1 MTTHNLTHKIQCETR
16 KLEEVR
22 GGCALSVGFLLGCN
36 EELGLPVV
44 CGRVCGRW
52 HSLLCVDLSNHFVTE
67 DKHVSGVG
75 GRILV
80 NTLPHAN
87 EQIVNLL
94 DHLRVKPL
102 GKHGADGQHK
112 LTKVSD
118 RSRASKNLCCVVTL
132 AALDLLHAC
141 RVLLGFLFLASDSE
155 DVVHDHGHELRQTRV
170 QITRLELIGIGDE

>member
-1 MTTHNLTHKIQCETR
+1 MSLTVTSIFESGVAQMTLAGRLDANTANTFKTEIEKVAANRPET
-16 KLEEVR
+16 L
-22 GGCALSVGFLLGCN
+22 ALYV
-36 EELGLPVV
+36 EELEYMASAGIRMLVFTKQKLGAAVDIYVV
-44 CGRVCGRW
+44 A
-52 HSLLCVDLSNHFVTE
+52 
-67 DKHVSGVG
+67 
-75 GRILV
+75 
-80 NTLPHAN
+80 AN